1 MRGPLNPSPVKFR
14 SIDCNKEAAVVQ
26 GGVPGSG
33 FRVPGSGFQSP
44 TSANCGLST
53 ADFDNGGHT
62 GMHLHVLTCQLR
74 TSNFVLPTTIN
85 PPAASRLGAVRQINA
100 STNQPSTNTNSKA
113 KAKLFIAN
121 CSLFIEKICL
131 PLLPTAT
138 IHCHLKFILL

>member
-85 PPAASRLGAVRQINA
+85 PPAALKLAQSGKSTHQRINPLQTQI
-100 STNQPSTNTNSKA
+100 QKQ
-113 KAKLFIAN
+113 KQN
-121 CSLFIEKICL
+121 CSLLIVHCL
-131 PLLPTAT
+131 LKRSAYRSCLL
-138 IHCHLKFILL
+138 LLYTVT